1 MVFGGFSNTPWKINM
16 EPENTP
22 LQKEIIFHTIIIFG
36 LKNSITA
43 ALQRHLWQCGNLRQD
58 TARSASSVATG
69 FTGFAACD
77 PMAVGCGIHHRSEQV
92 FTVLLMVQKSGDHQS
107 SLVV

>member
-1 MVFGGFSNTPWKINM
+1 M

-43 ALQRHLWQCGNLRQD
+43 ALQRHL
-58 TARSASSVATG
+58 
-69 FTGFAACD
+69 
-77 PMAVGCGIHHRSEQV
+77 
-92 FTVLLMVQKSGDHQS
+92 
-107 SLVV
+107 